1 MKDKFKMTGE
11 EKSVILELHKN
22 AVKKEKIVEEVG
34 VLTGLTMSQESMP
47 ARDFIMKTFRLGKY
61 GANKVMTVEDLK
73 RAKEELNNYD
83 MNKMTEMARIARVS
97 PESIMALQ
105 NDLVKI
111 AGFPIKFKD
120 SSGQERDFV
129 DGNLG
134 TNTIAAFIDYQ
145 LKIAERHKK
154 STLQPQETKPIQRTG
169 GLSPL
174 YGKR

>member
-11 EKSVILELHKN
+11 EKNVILELHKN

-34 VLTGLTMSQESMP
+34 VMTGLTMSQESFP
-47 ARDFIMKTFRLGKY
+47 AREFILKTFRLGKY
-61 GANKVMTVEDLK
+61 GANKIMTVEDLK
-73 RAKEELNNYD
+73 RAKSELNNYD
-83 MNKMTEMARIARVS
+83 MNKMTEMAKIARVS
-97 PESIMALQ
+97 PESIKALQ
-105 NDLVKI
+105 SDLVKV

-134 TNTIAAFIDYQ
+134 TNTIAAYIDYQ
-145 LKIAERHKK
+145 LTIAEKHKK
-154 STLQPQETKPIQRTG
+154 SVTQPQQTQPAQKIG

-174 YGKR
+174 YGKN